1 MDNILSNV
9 RPLTHLP
16 TMVPCEL
23 EEIFWRVWHISCFP
37 LPEDGSRI
45 GSRKLVFHR
54 KQADWESQKKEDY
67 FSKVPRMC
75 FAGTNRYISFG
86 LPCCNT
92 YIERD
97 LETAT
102 RSTKD
107 AQNTLLQRAKRL
119 IEKQRLFIAD
129 AKWTR
134 PVRVGPHRQQL
145 LLCSE
150 SSGFNEAVL
159 QTSLA

>member
-1 MDNILSNV
+1 
-9 RPLTHLP
+9 
-16 TMVPCEL
+16 
-23 EEIFWRVWHISCFP
+23 
-37 LPEDGSRI
+37 
-45 GSRKLVFHR
+45 
-54 KQADWESQKKEDY
+54 
-67 FSKVPRMC
+67 MC
-75 FAGTNRYISFG
+75 FAGTNRYIS
-86 LPCCNT
+86 LALLCCNT

-102 RSTKD
+102 RSMKD
-107 AQNTLLQRAKRL
+107 AQNTLLQRAKPL
-119 IEKQRLFIAD
+119 IAKQRLFIAD

-159 QTSLA
+159 QTRLAWSVVRKLLSAYFRYNTVLALHVVTPNGTKDSRCPGDDLFVTDLGDVTQQRRMRH